1 MLYKELYE
9 YGQAKLKQAAV
20 QEAEL
25 DARLLLEYICQTD
38 RSTLFAHPEREISEE
53 EQKAY
58 EEGIEKRAAHIPLQ
72 QITGTQNFMGF
83 DFLVNEHVLIPR
95 QDTEILVEEVMQHLH
110 DGMRLLD
117 VCTGSGCIL
126 LSLLKYSNDCE
137 GVGVD
142 LSQEALKVAKENAR
156 ILEKSNQATFLCGD
170 LLSPVDGT
178 FDIIVSNPPYIRT
191 EVIDTLMPEVRDHEP
206 RMALD
211 GKEDGLYF
219 YRRITEQAGKHLL
232 RGGKLFFEIGFD
244 QGQQVKDLMETN
256 GFKEVEIR
264 QDYARL
270 DRVVYGTYYG

>member
-126 LSLLKYSNDCE
+126 LSLLKYSNDIY
-137 GVGVD
+137 
-142 LSQEALKVAKENAR
+142 SK
-156 ILEKSNQATFLCGD
+156 
-170 LLSPVDGT
+170 
-178 FDIIVSNPPYIRT
+178 
-191 EVIDTLMPEVRDHEP
+191 
-206 RMALD
+206 
-211 GKEDGLYF
+211 
-219 YRRITEQAGKHLL
+219 
-232 RGGKLFFEIGFD
+232 
-244 QGQQVKDLMETN
+244 
-256 GFKEVEIR
+256 
-264 QDYARL
+264 
-270 DRVVYGTYYG
+270 